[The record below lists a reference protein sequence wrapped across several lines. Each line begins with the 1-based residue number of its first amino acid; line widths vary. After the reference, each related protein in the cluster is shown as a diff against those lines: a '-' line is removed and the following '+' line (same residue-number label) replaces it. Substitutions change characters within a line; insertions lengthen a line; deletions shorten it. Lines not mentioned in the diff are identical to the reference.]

1 METLFDTPYA
11 TISYEPD
18 IKLLEI
24 KWKATNFTSE
34 QYREIFNK
42 AVEISSNKPV
52 DNFLSDIIEQKIVSP
67 TDRKWFEE
75 EAIPKAMATGL
86 KRAGI
91 ILGGNPFKRYY
102 FNNIMAKTGK
112 FKLPLKAFK
121 NKQSAIEWFKS
132 FE

>member
-1 METLFDTPYA
+1 MEILFDFPYV
-11 TISYEPD
+11 TISYNKD

-24 KWKATNFTSE
+24 TWKATDFTSE
-34 QYREIFNK
+34 QYRGIFEK
-42 AVEISSNKPV
+42 AVEFGNNNPV
-52 DNFLSDIIEQKIVSP
+52 DNYLSDIINQKIVSP

-91 ILGGNPFKRYY
+91 ILGKNPFKRYY

-112 FKLPLKAFK
+112 FKLPFKAFK
-121 NKQSAIEWFKS
+121 DKQSAIEWFKT